1 MNEKERIGI
10 ECNNQEKPGEK
21 MTFLMFLSE
30 ALVPL
35 VIFYIVGF
43 GILSKRPVFDDFI
56 NGAKDGMKTVAGI
69 LPTLIGLMTAVG
81 VLRASGFLDFLA
93 NLLTKPASLL
103 FLPAPVVPVILI
115 RLVSNSAATGLV
127 LDIFKKYGT
136 DSYIGMLTSVMMSCT
151 ETLFYCLSVYFGT
164 VKIRKTRY
172 TLTGAMAAT
181 AAGIAASVVL
191 SRFLA

>member
-1 MNEKERIGI
+1 MG
-10 ECNNQEKPGEK
+10 
-21 MTFLMFLSE
+21 FLLFLSE

-56 NGAKDGMKTVAGI
+56 NGAKEGMKTVAGI

-81 VLRASGFLDFLA
+81 VLRASGFLEFLSG
-93 NLLTKPASLL
+93 LLTKPAAIL
-103 FLPAPVVPVILI
+103 FLPPPVVPLILV

-136 DSYIGMLTSVMMSCT
+136 DSYVGFLTSVLMSCT
-151 ETLFYCLSVYFGT
+151 ETVFYCLSIYFGT
-164 VKIRKTRY
+164 VKIKKTRY
-172 TLTGAMAAT
+172 TLTGALAAT
-181 AAGIAASVVL
+181 AAGVAASVVI
-191 SRFLA
+191 SRFMA

>member
-1 MNEKERIGI
+1 MR
-10 ECNNQEKPGEK
+10 
-21 MTFLMFLSE
+21 FLMFLSE
-30 ALVPL
+30 AAMPL

-43 GILSKRPVFDDFI
+43 GMLSKRPVFDDFI

-69 LPTLIGLMTAVG
+69 MPTLIGLMTAVG

-93 NLLTKPASLL
+93 KMLTKPASLI

-115 RLVSNSAATGLV
+115 RLVSNSAAIGLV

-136 DSYIGMLTSVMMSCT
+136 DSYVGMLTSVLMSCT
-151 ETLFYCLSVYFGT
+151 ETVFYCLSIYFGT
-164 VKIRKTRY
+164 VKIKKTRY
-172 TLTGAMAAT
+172 TLTGALAAT
-181 AAGIAASVVL
+181 AAGVAASVVL